1 MNNIHPIYNIK
12 SLMIKRELVS
22 FLSSSLVKK
31 LKTPIGIKN
40 IDQITLKV
48 ICMSSWMLLT
58 QLSFNLLF
66 SFLLICN
73 LDFSDERPKS
83 SERKLGE
90 VPAEVREEDFEQA
103 EATIQEDGEE
113 ALHAVPTPD
122 ARVKDRQGVGVR
134 RIFPQRQRKEIQEA
148 SGEKRAPGQTKF

>member
-1 MNNIHPIYNIK
+1 
-12 SLMIKRELVS
+12 MIKRELVS

-103 EATIQEDGEE
+103 EATVQEDGEE

-122 ARVKDRQGVGVR
+122 ARVKDRQGARIR
-134 RIFPQRQRKEIQEA
+134 RIFPQR
-148 SGEKRAPGQTKF
+148 